1 MPSFRSPMA
10 LRSTLTATVN
20 SWRFWR
26 TIELCGFTAK
36 AGLYR
41 DMFKGIRYVTDMTN
55 ISKMN
60 PNKPVAF
67 MSGSDDPVG
76 DYGKGVRKAY
86 ACFQKAG
93 VKDLGIKLY
102 AGGRH
107 EMLNE
112 INRGEVYQ
120 DILQWLNQRM

>member
-1 MPSFRSPMA
+1 MA
-10 LRSTLTATVN
+10 DG
-20 SWRFWR
+20 
-26 TIELCGFTAK
+26 LCGFTAK
-36 AGLYR
+36 AGLYG
-41 DMFKGIRYVTDMTN
+41 DMLKGVKYVTDMAN
-55 ISKMN
+55 ISRVD

-86 ACFQKAG
+86 QCFQKAG
-93 VKDLGIKLY
+93 VKDLSIKLY
-102 AGGRH
+102 EGGRH

-120 DILQWLNQRM
+120 DILNWLNERV